1 MQCVQRD
8 VIFYSNSPKC
18 YIRRLHSSYR
28 FGGGGHYTRLMD
40 IEAHRRTTG
49 LMMTKGPPTLSLSFD
64 LSSLPLN
71 DLNAEA
77 RRRRRHTL
85 LRRWNATISITHN
98 SPKN

>member
-1 MQCVQRD
+1 
-8 VIFYSNSPKC
+8 
-18 YIRRLHSSYR
+18 
-28 FGGGGHYTRLMD
+28 MD

-85 LRRWNATISITHN
+85 LRRWNATRSISHN
-98 SPKN
+98 STKKEKKKKKIKRTDDDIDVSVMTSFIKR